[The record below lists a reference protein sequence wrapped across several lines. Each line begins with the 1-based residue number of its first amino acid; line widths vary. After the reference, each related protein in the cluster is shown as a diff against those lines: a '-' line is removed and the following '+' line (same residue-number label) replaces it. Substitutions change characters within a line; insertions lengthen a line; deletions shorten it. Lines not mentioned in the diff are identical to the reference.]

1 LGGFPL
7 ESLKDAA
14 FDADS
19 CLVAPSLRLGLRRLA
34 GRRHPRPAP
43 PTHEDARLGL
53 LADALF
59 DAVFVHVNGR
69 IVEVNQ
75 AFETSFG
82 YAPDEALE
90 LTVFDIIAPENHD
103 LLIER
108 IQRESE
114 ERYEI
119 VGVTKSGEGRH
130 MEVSGRTIPYHGQTA
145 RVVAVHDVTDRKLA
159 EEQVGVLAFQY
170 AADLTAVSEVA
181 RRLPRTADPTVARQ
195 AICEGAL
202 AVCDGMIA
210 VLMEPDGTGHLVS
223 TAVAGADAAPMRVP
237 LDATS
242 SATARVFV
250 TGEPYFVADLTGEQG
265 LSRRVVDATGAVSAL
280 WQPVLQD
287 GTPVGVLLVSWDR
300 GLVHLSDRAAAVV
313 GLFAAEAA
321 VAIERAD
328 VLAQLDDLNG
338 RLARQ
343 VEALRLSDQVKSD
356 FVSSVSHELRTPLA
370 SILGY
375 LEILSSGEVGDLT
388 ELQSEFLNIIDTNS
402 HRLLTLIDDLLTLSG
417 LENGKLAMRFEA
429 FDLSELISSAVQAER
444 PALTERGLEIDLQL
458 PGATVQVTAD
468 THRLGQVVDN
478 LLANAI
484 KFTPDGGRI
493 SIRLTEA
500 EGLAELII
508 EDSGI
513 GISEDDLARL
523 FERFFRARNATEQ
536 AIPGTGLG
544 LAISKGI
551 VEAHGGA
558 IAVSSELGHGSTFT
572 VLLPTAATRDLP
584 QAS

>member
-1 LGGFPL
+1 VAPRLKNGLWRLREPRS
-7 ESLKDAA
+7 ESLYD
-14 FDADS
+14 
-19 CLVAPSLRLGLRRLA
+19 
-34 GRRHPRPAP
+34 
-43 PTHEDARLGL
+43 DARLSL

-59 DAVFVHVNGR
+59 DAVFVHVDGR
-69 IVEVNQ
+69 IVEVNH
-75 AFETSFG
+75 AFETTFG
-82 YAPDEALE
+82 YTAEEALD
-90 LTVFDIIAPENHD
+90 LTVFDIIAAEHHD
-103 LLIER
+103 LLVER
-108 IQRESE
+108 VQTESE
-114 ERYEI
+114 ERYEL

-130 MEVSGRTIPYHGQTA
+130 MEVCGRTIPYRGRTA
-145 RVVAVHDVTDRKLA
+145 RVVAIHDVTDRKLA

-181 RRLPRTADPTVARQ
+181 RRLPRTADAAGARQ

-202 AVCDGMIA
+202 SVCDGMIA

-237 LDATS
+237 LDATG

-250 TGEPYFVADLTGEQG
+250 TGEPFFVADLTGEQG

-287 GTPVGVLLVSWDR
+287 GEPVGVLLVSWDR
-300 GLVHLSDRAAAVV
+300 GLAHLSDRAAAVV

-328 VLAQLDDLNG
+328 SLARLDDLNG

-343 VEALRLSDQVKSD
+343 IEALRLSDQMKSD

-375 LEILSSGEVGDLT
+375 LEILSTGEVGDLT
-388 ELQSEFLNIIDTNS
+388 ELQREFLGIVDTNA
-402 HRLLTLIDDLLTLSG
+402 HRLLALIDELLTLAG
-417 LENGKLAMRFEA
+417 LESGKLSMRFETI
-429 FDLSELISSAVQAER
+429 DLGELVLDAVQGER
-444 PALTERGLEIDLQL
+444 PALSERRQEID
-458 PGATVQVTAD
+458 VQMPDARVEVMAD
-468 THRLGQVVDN
+468 IDRLGQVVGN
-478 LLANAI
+478 LLANAV
-484 KFTPDGGRI
+484 KFTPEGGRI
-493 SIRLTEA
+493 SVRLTESD
-500 EGLAELII
+500 GMAELVV

-513 GISEDDLARL
+513 GISEDDLGRM
-523 FERFFRARNATEQ
+523 FERFFRAASATEQ

-551 VEAHGGA
+551 VDAHGGA
-558 IAVSSELGHGSTFT
+558 LGVESELGSGSAFT
-572 VLLPTAATRDLP
+572 VRLRTTARRDVH
-584 QAS
+584 QAA